1 MRPQKLLLALMRPQN
16 MFIAMALMA
25 ARTLIFV
32 AAVVVAPKVMAQ
44 QTQQNICYSLQ
55 RIWGD
60 GSRHCAFTSLTKY
73 KGAYY
78 CTFRE
83 GFNHVFNEKGE
94 ADGVLRVIRSTD
106 GNKWENAA
114 LIEMKGYDLR
124 DPKLSVTPEGK
135 LMLLFARSLYKN
147 EQYISSTT
155 MVAFSTDGS
164 KFSKAKEIKVP
175 GTRATEG
182 SWLWR
187 VTWHKGTGYGLS
199 YFQENDKNVIELVST
214 TDGVNYKLMQH
225 LDVADNPNEC
235 TVRFTADDRMLIFMR
250 RDGGSRSTMLLTAA
264 APYTDF
270 KQIDLGF
277 HCGGPDAIVL
287 TDGKVLLAGRS
298 EYVKGHAK
306 TSIFC
311 GTPDGGFHEV
321 MTLPS
326 AADTSYPSFLQV
338 GDEVW
343 MTYYSTHET
352 NKPSIFLAK
361 IPLSYFGLARW

>member
-1 MRPQKLLLALMRPQN
+1 MRPKNLLAAL
-16 MFIAMALMA
+16 ALLMA
-25 ARTLIFV
+25 S
-32 AAVVVAPKVMAQ
+32 AAATAQ
-44 QTQQNICYSLQ
+44 QSICYSLQ

-60 GSRHCAFTSLTKY
+60 GSRHCAFTSLAKFN
-73 KGAYY
+73 GVYY

-94 ADGVLRVIRSTD
+94 ADGVLRVIRSAD
-106 GNKWENAA
+106 GGKWESAA
-114 LIEMKGYDLR
+114 LVEMKGYDLR
-124 DPKLSVTPEGK
+124 DPKLSVTPDGR
-135 LMLLFARSLYKN
+135 LMLLFARSLYKGG
-147 EQYISSTT
+147 QYVSSTT
-155 MVAFSTDGS
+155 MAAFSRDGS
-164 KFSKAKEIKVP
+164 KFSKAREIKVP
-175 GTRATEG
+175 ETKATAG

-199 YFQENDKNVIELVST
+199 YFQENGRNIIELVST
-214 TDGVNYKLMQH
+214 ADGLSYRLMKH

-250 RDGGSRSTMLLTAA
+250 RDGGSRSTMLLTASP
-264 APYTDF
+264 PYADF
-270 KQIDLGF
+270 KQTDLGF

-287 TDGKVLLAGRS
+287 PDGKVLLAGRS

-311 GTPDGGFHEV
+311 GTADGGFHEV

-326 AADTSYPSFLQV
+326 SADTSYPSFLLE

-361 IPLSYFGLARW
+361 IPLAYFGLARW